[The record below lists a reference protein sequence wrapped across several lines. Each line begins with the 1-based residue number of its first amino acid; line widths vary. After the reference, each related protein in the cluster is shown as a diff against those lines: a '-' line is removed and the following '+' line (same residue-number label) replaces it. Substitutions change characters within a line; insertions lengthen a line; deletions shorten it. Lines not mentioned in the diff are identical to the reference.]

1 MAKLRSEVGFW
12 RAVGHVRLR
21 EVLTV
26 ELFASLLL
34 GAGLGYLLFAFGT
47 LEDRIRAAG
56 LFVAVVA
63 ALVGIVF
70 AGVALVTSLLSDTYL
85 RLLKTSDSGVLD
97 FLRPFM
103 LAVGVQVA
111 TVIGAV
117 FYSALATAIP
127 ASVEPWLFGILA
139 VFFCGSCLEIVVLTR
154 SVFMHAQLR
163 TRFAEVLE
171 DDVRRRRS
179 AAGDSSR

>member
-12 RAVGHVRLR
+12 SAVGHLRLR
-21 EVLTV
+21 DLVSV
-26 ELFASLLL
+26 EFAASIVL
-34 GAGLGYLLFAFGT
+34 GAGLGVLLFQFGT
-47 LEDRIRAAG
+47 LADRERAAG

-85 RLLKTSDSGVLD
+85 RLLKASDSGILD

-111 TVIGAV
+111 TLISAV
-117 FYSALATAIP
+117 FYSALAPSIP
-127 ASVEPWLFGILA
+127 AALEPWLFGVIA
-139 VFFCGSCLEIVVLTR
+139 VLFCASCLEIIVLTR

-171 DDVRRRRS
+171 LDAERERKRRTGS
-179 AAGDSSR
+179 